1 MASRDTPLNNR
12 HKSTDTSSIHR
23 NWDKFN
29 HNAELA
35 VASEIDGHAYGKTEG
50 LIDIFLGDETQLI
63 NEITEHIYGALVKS
77 KTYDSK
83 QRIWKDIPTQ
93 PTNDK
98 VIYIPLAI
106 VLNKIIKLCDETEY
120 EIYWRDECFSPP
132 EIKSHERRRYLINE
146 TRATRLRW
154 RAIHS
159 LIEVV
164 KDEDEPAGLQLL
176 RHIHSTLKE
185 QPDRRFMYGF
195 VFARRAL
202 TLWQVDRSGSL
213 AARPFDVHRV
223 QFPLISP

>member
-1 MASRDTPLNNR
+1 MASRDSPLNIR
-12 HKSTDTSSIHR
+12 HKSTDTSSVHR
-23 NWDKFN
+23 NWAKFH
-29 HNAELA
+29 HNDELA
-35 VASEIDGHAYGKTEG
+35 VASEIDGHAYGRTEG
-50 LIDIFLGDETQLI
+50 LIDSFLGDETQLI
-63 NEITEHIYGALVKS
+63 NEITERIYRALVKS

-83 QRIWKDIPTQ
+83 KRIWKDIPTQ
-93 PTNDK
+93 PRNDT

-106 VLNKIIKLCDETEY
+106 VLNKIIELCDEAEY

-132 EIKSHERRRYLINE
+132 EIKSQERRRYLIKE

-176 RHIHSTLKE
+176 RHIHSTLRE

-195 VFARRAL
+195 VFARRSLA
-202 TLWQVDRSGSL
+202 LWQADRSGSL
-213 AARPFDVHRV
+213 AARPFDVHKV
-223 QFPLISP
+223 CFPLVFP